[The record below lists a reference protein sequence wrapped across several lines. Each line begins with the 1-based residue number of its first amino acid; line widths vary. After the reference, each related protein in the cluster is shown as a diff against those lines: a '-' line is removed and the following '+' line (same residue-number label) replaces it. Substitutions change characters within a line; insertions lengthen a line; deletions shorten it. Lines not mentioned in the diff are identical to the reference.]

1 MAGAKVG
8 NMRLM
13 VIGSFGM
20 ARVKLGVTK
29 YGEKLELLESNQLVS
44 KFCQIT
50 LDPGTMSPKFPLC

>member
-1 MAGAKVG
+1 MAGAEVG
-8 NMRLM
+8 NMRLT

-20 ARVKLGVTK
+20 ARVKLGVPK
-29 YGEKLELLESNQLVS
+29 YGEKLLESNQLDS